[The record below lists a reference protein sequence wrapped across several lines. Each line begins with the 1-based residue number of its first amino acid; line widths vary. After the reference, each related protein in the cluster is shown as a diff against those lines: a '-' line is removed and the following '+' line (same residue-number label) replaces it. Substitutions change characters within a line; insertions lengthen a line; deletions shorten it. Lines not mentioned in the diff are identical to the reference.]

1 MILENTLGFLVSA
14 FHLSPVEEHDRYMRR
29 ALELAGLGV
38 GQVSPNPL
46 VGCVIVHD
54 GIIIGEGW
62 HKKFGEAHAEVNAVA
77 AVVNKE
83 LLSGSSVY
91 VNLEPCSHIGKTPP
105 CADLLVHHNVN
116 RVIVANLDPNPLV
129 AGKGIKKLRDARIEV
144 ISGVLQQEGRSL
156 NRRFFTFMEKGR
168 PHVILKWAE
177 TADGFIAHENYE
189 SRWISNDYS
198 RQLVHRWRSEEDAVL
213 VGTRTAQHDN
223 PRLNVRDW
231 YGRNPVRVVF
241 DRFLRLSD
249 TLHLFDR
256 SQPTLCYNLLKHEEH
271 QNLTLVRLG
280 ETNFW
285 TDMLQDLYK
294 RGIQSV
300 MVEGGAQTLETFIG
314 GGWWDE
320 ALVFRSNRSFERGI
334 PAPGPPGHLESTE
347 KVMDDHLSIYA
358 REVQLHKRGAV
369 QPS

>member
-54 GIIIGEGW
+54 GKIIGEGW

-77 AVVNKE
+77 AVVNKD

-347 KVMDDHLSIYA
+347 KVMDDHLSIYV